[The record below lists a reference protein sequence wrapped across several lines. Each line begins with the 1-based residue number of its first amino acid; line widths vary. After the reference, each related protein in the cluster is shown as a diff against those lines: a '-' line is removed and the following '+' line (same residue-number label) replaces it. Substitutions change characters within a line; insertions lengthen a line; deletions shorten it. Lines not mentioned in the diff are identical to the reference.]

1 MLRDEIFRR
10 DETTAGPSREGPP
23 ARAGRARGVIRRF
36 GLWGLVLCAV
46 SLGACTEE
54 APLAPD
60 MPMRMR
66 PDGGGIDGA
75 WVTEDAPPS
84 LLTRCGEMMPA
95 SDFAGPYCPGRDEDG
110 DGFGACDCCD
120 STDEGC
126 TEPAR
131 VNPGAIEVA
140 GNGLDDDCDGTVD
153 NAEMAPCDADLRS
166 ASADPFEYARA
177 MDLCRRADAAS
188 GRWGVIEARFALA
201 GGCGDPA
208 SAQRSIRTVFGA
220 TPLQRGASMVVLSS
234 GSAAAPGQTDPG
246 FTPFHS
252 GLEIGSLSRFPE
264 DWLTANGGAL
274 PAAPGCP
281 ATDATGFAH
290 DSVML
295 ELRIRAPRNA
305 ASFTFSVNFMSAEYP
320 SYVCTAFNDFFVVL
334 LDSAWGGSPANP
346 GDKNLAFHTGTG
358 GDRYPI
364 GVNLACG
371 ATGLFR
377 QCAPADTF
385 CGATTTCSSSE
396 ELFGTG
402 MDFGTGPDSGGGG
415 TGWLTAR
422 GNVVGGEI
430 FTLRIALWDTGD
442 HQLDSLALLDNFQ
455 WSLSPSEPGT
465 VICLEPG
472 APCFT
477 SADCCRGECRAPPG
491 AGDLAPQLCIDM
503 PECREEGQ
511 SCGRGSDCCRGDIAL
526 DCLEGVCA
534 QRLD

>member
-1 MLRDEIFRR
+1 
-10 DETTAGPSREGPP
+10 
-23 ARAGRARGVIRRF
+23 
-36 GLWGLVLCAV
+36 
-46 SLGACTEE
+46 
-54 APLAPD
+54 
-60 MPMRMR
+60 
-66 PDGGGIDGA
+66 
-75 WVTEDAPPS
+75 
-84 LLTRCGEMMPA
+84 MMPA

-120 STDEGC
+120 STEEGC

-140 GNGLDDDCDGTVD
+140 GNGLDDDCDGTID

-201 GGCGDPA
+201 DGCGDPA
-208 SAQRSIRTVFGA
+208 SAQRSIHPAFGA

-246 FTPFHS
+246 FTPFYS

-274 PAAPGCP
+274 PAAPDCP

-334 LDSAWGGSPANP
+334 LDSAWGGSPPTPETRTWHFTRARAATDTP
-346 GDKNLAFHTGTG
+346 LASTSRAEPRGSFGNARPQTRFAGRRPHAA
-358 GDRYPI
+358 R
-364 GVNLACG
+364 A
-371 ATGLFR
+371 R
-377 QCAPADTF
+377 S
-385 CGATTTCSSSE
+385 CS
-396 ELFGTG
+396 
-402 MDFGTGPDSGGGG
+402 
-415 TGWLTAR
+415 AR
-422 GNVVGGEI
+422 G
-430 FTLRIALWDTGD
+430 
-442 HQLDSLALLDNFQ
+442 
-455 WSLSPSEPGT
+455 
-465 VICLEPG
+465 
-472 APCFT
+472 
-477 SADCCRGECRAPPG
+477 
-491 AGDLAPQLCIDM
+491 
-503 PECREEGQ
+503 
-511 SCGRGSDCCRGDIAL
+511 
-526 DCLEGVCA
+526 
-534 QRLD
+534 